1 MELTD
6 QLALGVPISCEDLG
20 TIYQPVLK
28 DLVKYGDYVGLFYPF
43 MISKGLISKELEED
57 AQYKDFDLF
66 FLIQEDG
73 QLMLKG
79 QTTEALIGD
88 MVIALAFFYKTEDVR
103 LIFEEQVIVIND
115 EIVIDRDNYNK
126 LADIILATGSKE
138 RLQKEEEKH
147 YKSKRLKALHEKL
160 ERNRA
165 DVRRRNAILMS
176 DMINILSV
184 NTIRGFTFEEIRD
197 MTIWQINTAYR
208 NIMQVDR
215 HELMMRYKVSEKFT
229 LEDEVEHWSKTNKMQ
244 KIEI

>member
-1 MELTD
+1 M
-6 QLALGVPISCEDLG
+6 
-20 TIYQPVLK
+20 
-28 DLVKYGDYVGLFYPF
+28 
-43 MISKGLISKELEED
+43 
-57 AQYKDFDLF
+57 
-66 FLIQEDG
+66 
-73 QLMLKG
+73 
-79 QTTEALIGD
+79 
-88 MVIALAFFYKTEDVR
+88 
-103 LIFEEQVIVIND
+103 
-115 EIVIDRDNYNK
+115 
-126 LADIILATGSKE
+126 
-138 RLQKEEEKH
+138 
-147 YKSKRLKALHEKL
+147 

-184 NTIRGFTFEEIRD
+184 NTIRGFTFDEIRD